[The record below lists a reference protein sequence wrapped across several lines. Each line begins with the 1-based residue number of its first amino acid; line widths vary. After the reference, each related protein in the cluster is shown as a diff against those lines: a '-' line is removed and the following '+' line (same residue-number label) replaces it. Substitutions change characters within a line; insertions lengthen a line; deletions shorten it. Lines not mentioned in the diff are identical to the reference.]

1 MLTDD
6 DTLPIPSFLQA
17 WAKFLDTKL
26 DYELLGGSI
35 IPLFE
40 TPPQSWLVADQHLC
54 TLLFGQRDLPEGP
67 VEPAEIFG
75 GNMAVRRSVFNSGFR
90 FKEDIGP
97 NGSNPNYPMGGETD
111 FCQRVALAGI
121 LSWFAKEPAVQHL
134 VRSYQMTDSYLADRS
149 YRMGRGA
156 CRLQKET
163 NGRQMDEPP
172 AFIAE
177 RLAAVRRRLSLRA
190 RLQMLSPY
198 PNVAK
203 GLTHITGIV
212 GFFDEYDS

>member
-1 MLTDD
+1 
-6 DTLPIPSFLQA
+6 
-17 WAKFLDTKL
+17 
-26 DYELLGGSI
+26 
-35 IPLFE
+35 
-40 TPPQSWLVADQHLC
+40 
-54 TLLFGQRDLPEGP
+54 
-67 VEPAEIFG
+67 
-75 GNMAVRRSVFNSGFR
+75 
-90 FKEDIGP
+90 
-97 NGSNPNYPMGGETD
+97 
-111 FCQRVALAGI
+111 
-121 LSWFAKEPAVQHL
+121 
-134 VRSYQMTDSYLADRS
+134 MTDSYLADRS

-198 PNVAK
+198 RSQRRK
-203 GLTHITGIV
+203 GINAYHWNR